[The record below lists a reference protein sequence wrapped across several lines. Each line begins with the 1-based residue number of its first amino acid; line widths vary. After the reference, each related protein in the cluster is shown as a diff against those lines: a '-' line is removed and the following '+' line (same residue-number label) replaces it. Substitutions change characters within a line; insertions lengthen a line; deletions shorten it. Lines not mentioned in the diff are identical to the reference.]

1 MGRRAATD
9 RQEMRDAIALGG
21 RSVAVLAGCLLVA
34 FWGSVGAAVVDPAL
48 SPLRAL
54 FGFAVV
60 AVAPGVLLFW
70 LLGSRDETFGRTAL
84 YGIVLSVGLVGMLS
98 VAVSVLYP
106 LVGIARPLSFLPV
119 ALTVSGLV
127 AALAGLVYRRRLGIT
142 VAVPAVDQHD
152 GPILAALAALP
163 LLAIAAAHR
172 MNVAGDNA
180 LMYVFL
186 LLTAGVV
193 LVSIAVVPRRLYP
206 VAITSIAAAVFL
218 HRNMITNSVVGSD
231 IQVNY
236 YVAQML
242 FDTGVWNP
250 ALGGVYLSLPTVTT
264 VPATLSAV
272 TGVSVAYVFKLGY
285 SSLFALA
292 PLGMYY
298 AFRRPFGSNAAFVG
312 GLFFILFFRTF
323 YETPDKERIAQLFIV
338 LFLLTV
344 VIDRDRLLEP
354 KWLGAIFGIGIV
366 LSHYTTTFIF
376 VFALVAGYVLIRA
389 YRTFVENAVPQYVTA
404 AHLAGFGV
412 FAVGWYLLTSQEI
425 ITAAVEAAAGVP
437 LEFLA
442 AISGETVHRSG
453 ASAVEGETGLVYTL
467 SLLVHMGLVALVGL
481 GIVARSARLTLF
493 RDRGPDE
500 ALAFT
505 AIAIPMLGFLG
516 ASYFVAGEL
525 GVDRMYQITLIV
537 LGPFMPLG
545 FVALRE
551 VAANLNGRSIPVWT
565 PLVVLMVAL
574 LLFNTGIAYDV
585 ADEEVTSDVSIDPD
599 THSLAYTDSER
610 SGGQWIDTHHGSPT
624 IYTDVYTEE
633 MFRSIVPDPYVDGTV
648 VQYRH
653 DWHPY
658 LEFSEGFVYVRER
671 SVVADSAFDGDPPH
685 YYLTESEQAYVERT
699 TNKVYTND
707 ESDVFR
713 YDGEPQRY
721 DRTEN

>member
-1 MGRRAATD
+1 MSG
-9 RQEMRDAIALGG
+9 AIELEG
-21 RSVAVLAGCLLVA
+21 RSIAVLAGCLLAA
-34 FWGSVGAAVVDPAL
+34 FWGGAGVAAVDSLL
-48 SPLRAL
+48 SPLRVA
-54 FGFAVV
+54 FGFVLV

-70 LLGSRDETFGRTAL
+70 LVGSRSETFGRTTL
-84 YGIVLSVGLVGMLS
+84 YGVVLSLGLVGVLSVV
-98 VAVSVLYP
+98 VSVLYP
-106 LVGIARPLSFLPV
+106 VVGVVRPVSFVPIALS
-119 ALTVSGLV
+119 VSALV
-127 AALAGLVYRRRLGIT
+127 AALAGLVYREGLHVT
-142 VAVPAVDQHD
+142 VTLPRIDGDD

-186 LLTAGVV
+186 LFTAGVV
-193 LVSIAVVPRRLYP
+193 LVSLVVVPRRLQP
-206 VAITSIAAAVFL
+206 VAITSIAAAIFL
-218 HRNMITNSVVGSD
+218 HRNMITTSVVGSD

-236 YVAQML
+236 YVARMV
-242 FDTGVWNP
+242 FETGVWDP

-264 VPATLSAV
+264 VPAILSSV
-272 TGVSVAYVFKLGY
+272 TGLSVAYVFKLGY
-285 SSLFALA
+285 SSIFALA

-354 KWLGAIFGIGIV
+354 RWLGAIFGVGIV
-366 LSHYTTTFIF
+366 FSHYTTTFIF
-376 VFALVAGYVLIRA
+376 VAALVTGYVLIRA
-389 YRTFVENAVPQYVTA
+389 YRTYVEDAVPQYVTA
-404 AHLAGFGV
+404 AHLVGLGV
-412 FAVGWYLLTSQEI
+412 FMVGWYLLTSPAI
-425 ITAAVEAAAGVP
+425 ITTAVGAIAGVP

-442 AISGETVHRSG
+442 AVTGETVHRSG
-453 ASAVEGETGLVYTL
+453 ASAVQQESGPVYTL

-516 ASYFVAGEL
+516 ASYFVAGNL

-545 FVALRE
+545 FIALRE

-585 ADEEVTSDVSIDPD
+585 ANEEVTSDVSVDPD

-610 SGGQWIDTHHGSPT
+610 AGGHWIDDNHDSPV

-633 MFRSIVPDPYVDGTV
+633 MFRSIVPDPYVDGEV
-648 VQYRH
+648 IQYKY
-653 DWHPY
+653 DWIPY

-671 SVVADSAFDGDPPH
+671 SVVADAAFDGDPPF
-685 YYLTESEQAYVERT
+685 YYLTESEQAYIERT
-699 TNKVYTND
+699 TNKVYTNE

-713 YDGEPQRY
+713 YDGDEPRRY